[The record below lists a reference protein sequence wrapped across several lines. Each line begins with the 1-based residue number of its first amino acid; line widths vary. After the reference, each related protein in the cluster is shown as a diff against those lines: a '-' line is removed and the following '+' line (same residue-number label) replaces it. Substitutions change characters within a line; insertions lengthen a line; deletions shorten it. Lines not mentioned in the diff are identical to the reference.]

1 MFNEVTLIILGIIQ
15 GVIEWIPIS
24 SSGTLMLFMIR
35 LLGLELSEAL
45 DLSIFLHIGTGAAA
59 LTYFR
64 KDVRSILFKK
74 TERILLNYLVISTI
88 ITGSFGLCLYLIFNK
103 MGLQGEYLTVLIG
116 FALILNGILQK
127 STHVTSMRG
136 HQSLTY
142 EEGILMGLVQGLSI
156 IPGVS
161 RSGITT
167 SALIFKGFSASEA
180 LRISF
185 LMSIPTIF
193 ASSIGLAL
201 IRGISEFSLGS
212 LIISTVASFLSG
224 RLSMGI
230 LLRIACRIRF
240 WLFCMVLGLIAMIP
254 LLFH

>member
-64 KDVRSILFKK
+64 KDVRSILFQK

-201 IRGISEFSLGS
+201 IRGIPEFSLGS